1 MTERQTQSSTA
12 GRASS
17 AALDPLDPDVA
28 IADLL
33 SVRISRLARSID
45 RQSRRILGTEFGIS
59 LEQWRCLALLCERG
73 PMKGM
78 TLSEINDV
86 DASLTSRA
94 LRGMAELGLVSW
106 EGGTRRR
113 SSGAAFATEK
123 GKAFFHQVVPMMRAR
138 HRWLTAALDGAELRE
153 FYAMCDRLA
162 ARMEEGWSLPVDTDR
177 DDRS

>member
-1 MTERQTQSSTA
+1 MT
-12 GRASS
+12 GRPEQDTGTGK
-17 AALDPLDPDVA
+17 AARRGVDPHDPEIA

-45 RQSRRILGTEFGIS
+45 RQSRRILNAEFGIS

-73 PMKGM
+73 PMNGI

-94 LRGMAELGLVSW
+94 LRGLAAMELVSW

-113 SSGAAFATEK
+113 AAGAAYATEK
-123 GKAFFHQVVPMMRAR
+123 GKAFFRHVVPMMRAR
-138 HRWLTAALDGAELRE
+138 HRWLTAALDSGDAGD

-162 ARMEEGWSLPVDTDR
+162 ARMEEGWSLPPATDG